1 MHAILCRIYVRQ
13 EQLQDYL
20 NSVSIAATVVTAPF
34 CLWKQ
39 IWFFE
44 LSCSVKPDWEQDYIT
59 SSVILWDFICLRH
72 DR

>member
-20 NSVSIAATVVTAPF
+20 NSVSIAATVVTASF

-44 LSCSVKPDWEQDYIT
+44 LSCPVKPDWEQDCIS